1 MDVGILKPQEEA
13 SFGSEW
19 VFSTYIPDSPT
30 AISAIKHHL
39 SSPVDDVD
47 DTAGPFSY
55 TRVRDY
61 EGNLVNPAVK
71 SDFAVYFLDDRAGAQ
86 KRGAYFVA
94 MSGKSNLKRRR
105 TTRGGLEVAGGE
117 ERPDVIRLILREE
130 TDEERESGERKRT
143 EFEEGGPHSVEQVES
158 LEQVG
163 VDSDDELSD

>member
-19 VFSTYIPDSPT
+19 IFSTYIPDSPT
-30 AISAIKHHL
+30 AISAIKRHL
-39 SSPVDDVD
+39 SSTADD

-61 EGNLVNPAVK
+61 EGNLVNPAIK
-71 SDFAVYFLDDRAGAQ
+71 SDYAVYFLNERMSTQ
-86 KRGAYFVA
+86 KRGAYFVG

-105 TTRGGLEVAGGE
+105 TTRGGVEAVGGE
-117 ERPDVIRLILREE
+117 ERPDIIRLTLREE
-130 TDEERESGERKRT
+130 TVEEKEFGERKRR
-143 EFEEGGPHSVEQVES
+143 EFEEGGPQGVEQLET